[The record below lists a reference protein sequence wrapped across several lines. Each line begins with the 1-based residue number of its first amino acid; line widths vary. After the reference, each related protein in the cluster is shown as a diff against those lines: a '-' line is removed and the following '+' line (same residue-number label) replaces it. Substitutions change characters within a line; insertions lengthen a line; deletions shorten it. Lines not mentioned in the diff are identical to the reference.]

1 MGAPCSALMQI
12 YYTIHMQ
19 RGIHM
24 LKKLSDN
31 LCCALQPIKNETKK
45 KQKLHNFMVLDTKP
59 PHTEIALFRRLYDI
73 VIACFTML
81 NTHTHRHTHHQW
93 ATNLTAHSH
102 LCVAPE
108 LYRYDTFYVSKEKR
122 EKQPIANR
130 IICKV
135 EFATQWIQSAKLYQC
150 MRLCLLLW
158 IGMLNMRT
166 TPRLQPCKIKF
177 VLS

>member
-45 KQKLHNFMVLDTKP
+45 TKTSQFYGARYQTTA
-59 PHTEIALFRRLYDI
+59 HRNCI
-73 VIACFTML
+73 VSSIVRYRNCMFYHVKH
-81 NTHTHRHTHHQW
+81 THTHTHHQW